1 MGSEMCIR
9 DRYKTNDDKEEIVN
23 DDNKEIDVPISNNG
37 KSSSNI
43 NKKEPKETMEVLEEI
58 ARKRGALLSGGNIN
72 MQKISDIILN
82 EFQSGKLGRITIEL
96 PR

>member
-1 MGSEMCIR
+1 M
-9 DRYKTNDDKEEIVN
+9 YKASDEQDTDTSICNNDEKENNTSIENKGKKTTNTDK
-23 DDNKEIDVPISNNG
+23 KVPR
-37 KSSSNI
+37 
-43 NKKEPKETMEVLEEI
+43 ETMEVLEDI